1 VLFLLPSIGAAAP
14 NLGWI
19 IATLQATPEGGWVKI
34 SGANRFADVWTPPA
48 LTPASSSPPTIIS
61 RWSSFAW
68 DTTRGDLIVFGGG
81 HANSAGNDVYR
92 WRGTTGL
99 WERASLPSAVTP
111 ISYGGYVYYLSSGD
125 RGARVPQSAHT
136 YDGNSFLPQLDRF
149 VTFGGA
155 AFNNGGPFARET
167 TPGSGVLT
175 LTGPYL
181 FDPARANGNLVGGDT
196 GSGVDPSIPGG
207 QMWSNR
213 DAYVSLPSGS
223 DVPRSFVETTTA
235 YALENGRDVLY
246 VTGYASNFPNPIL
259 YRYTINDIN
268 NPAQDTWQR
277 VGVAWSSCCYQGS
290 GAIDT
295 ARNLYVR
302 TNGNGSMFTY
312 WDLRTSGPNNFNV
325 NFNAA
330 LGSGSFGSLWVYGM
344 DYDPRRRQ
352 FLLWGGGGDV
362 WALSYAGSEPS
373 QTNWS
378 LVRSVSTTREQPPPL
393 VTDFQASNQALP
405 GGILGKWKYIAQLD
419 AFVGLMNPIDG
430 DVWVYKPVGWV
441 NPGTAVVNSR
451 PAVSAGTVVSYVPG
465 GAPVVLHGG
474 VTVTDSDDRDLS
486 GARASITSGLVAGDV
501 LSFTPAPGISGSY
514 ANGVLSLSG
523 VASNA
528 SYEAVL
534 RTVSFSNPGLTSG
547 GSTRTVSWQVTDN
560 NAGGTGG
567 GAQTSNVVTSTV
579 SVAAGGGA
587 TEGGATESINVALQ
601 ANGGTASASSAYS
614 AGYTP
619 AAVNDGDRRGTRAGN
634 GGYWNDATQY
644 SFPDWV
650 QVSFAGARTINRIDV
665 FSVQDNYLS
674 PVDPTPAMTF
684 TAYGITSFQVQYW
697 NGTAW
702 IDVPGGNITGNT
714 RIWRCLSFA
723 PITTDRIRVLVTGA
737 SLDRWGWSR
746 ITEIEARTATSS
758 GATCPGGDLR
768 NVALQSAG
776 AVASAS
782 SAFSAGYTP
791 AAVNDGDRRGTRAG
805 NGGYWNDA
813 TQYSFPDWVQV
824 TFAGAR
830 TINRIDVFSV
840 QDNYLSPVEP
850 TPAMT
855 FTAYGIT
862 SFRLQYWNGAAW
874 TDVPGGDVSNN
885 NNVWRTFSFA
895 PLTTDRIRV
904 FVNAAALD
912 RWGWSRVVEI
922 EAWAAQ

>member
-1 VLFLLPSIGAAAP
+1 
-14 NLGWI
+14 
-19 IATLQATPEGGWVKI
+19 
-34 SGANRFADVWTPPA
+34 
-48 LTPASSSPPTIIS
+48 
-61 RWSSFAW
+61 
-68 DTTRGDLIVFGGG
+68 LIVFGGG
-81 HANSAGNDVYR
+81 HANSSGNDVYR

-111 ISYGGYVYYLSSGD
+111 ISYGGYVYYLANGD
-125 RGARVPQSAHT
+125 RGARAPQSAHT
-136 YDGNSFLPQLDRF
+136 YDGNIFLPQLDRF

-196 GSGVDPSIPGG
+196 GTGVDPSIPGG
-207 QMWSNR
+207 HMWSNR

-223 DVPRSFVETTTA
+223 DIPRYFVETTTA
-235 YALENGRDVLY
+235 YSLENGRDVLY
-246 VTGYASNFPNPIL
+246 VTGHTSNFPNPIL
-259 YRYTINDIN
+259 YRYTINDLN

-277 VGVAWSSCCYQGS
+277 VGVAWSSCCFRGA

-295 ARNLYVR
+295 VRNLYVR
-302 TNGNGSMFTY
+302 TNGNGWMFTY

-330 LGSGSFGSLWVYGM
+330 VASGNFGSVSDYGI

-352 FLLWGGGGDV
+352 FLLWAGGGDV
-362 WALSYAGSEPS
+362 WTLSYAGSEPS

-378 LVRSVSTTREQPPPL
+378 VVRSGSTTREQPPPL
-393 VTDFQASNQALP
+393 TTDYQVSSQALA
-405 GGILGKWKYIAQLD
+405 GGILGKWKYIALLD

-430 DVWVYKPVGWV
+430 DVWIYKPVGWV
-441 NPGTAVVNSR
+441 NPD
-451 PAVSAGTVVSYVPG
+451 P
-465 GAPVVLHGG
+465 
-474 VTVTDSDDRDLS
+474 
-486 GARASITSGLVAGDV
+486 
-501 LSFTPAPGISGSY
+501 
-514 ANGVLSLSG
+514 
-523 VASNA
+523 
-528 SYEAVL
+528 
-534 RTVSFSNPGLTSG
+534 
-547 GSTRTVSWQVTDN
+547 
-560 NAGGTGG
+560 
-567 GAQTSNVVTSTV
+567 
-579 SVAAGGGA
+579 
-587 TEGGATESINVALQ
+587 INVALQ
-601 ANGGTASASSAYS
+601 ANGGTATASSVYS
-614 AGYTP
+614 AAYPP

-644 SFPDWV
+644 AFPDWL
-650 QVSFAGARTINRIDV
+650 QVTFAGARTIDRIDV

-674 PVDPTPAMTF
+674 PVEPTPAMTF

-697 NGTAW
+697 NGAAW
-702 IDVPGGNITGNT
+702 TDVPGGNVSGNT
-714 RIWRCLSFA
+714 RVWRCLSFA

-758 GATCPGGDLR
+758 GATCPTGDLR

-782 SAFSAGYTP
+782 TAYSAGYSP
-791 AAVNDGDRRGTRAG
+791 AAVNNGDRRGTRAG

-813 TQYSFPDWVQV
+813 TQYAFPDWLQV

-850 TPAMT
+850 TPTMT
-855 FTAYGIT
+855 FTDYGIT
-862 SFRLQYWNGAAW
+862 SFQVQYWNGAAW
-874 TDVPGGDVSNN
+874 TDVPGGNVSGNS
-885 NNVWRTFSFA
+885 NVWRTFSF
-895 PLTTDRIRV
+895 PPITTDRIRV
-904 FVNAAALD
+904 LVNGASRD
-912 RWGWSRVVEI
+912 PWGWSRVVEI
-922 EAWAAQ
+922 EAWAVQ